1 MHELIERLG
10 LRAKWSSNKRGKTNF
25 ESALVREL
33 VQDMGDVVATLP
45 KESDDLMKCLSEENS
60 LRSEVDALLEKH
72 GSRIWGRVGDREHL
86 ITANEPGVEES
97 LYPRDLYVEN
107 EEDKLLYVCSGAYK
121 PLLTLLCS
129 IHKLLHWW
137 IGLKAC
143 NVILARERLDRERKK
158 KEENRKARAE
168 AEFNGQNATGE
179 SSTPASFVA
188 LAPNSV
194 FQSETGSRGSPIS
207 TTAMLTPP
215 EAGGSPVAGQASGF
229 APVSTGAAENGIPRP
244 SIPNEQHSAKIV
256 EGVWDRLATRDAG
269 GAQQANSHWRAADA
283 NAPQL
288 ADSKVAVQQQI
299 AQANQAIVDK
309 QISVEVA
316 KLVASF
322 RSDDAATE
330 NVPQQNAS
338 IPYPGLDYDTLRAL
352 RALIYNEECS
362 VQWDE
367 EALLNRLERAW
378 REGVRADYDKMIQNI
393 PVFIA
398 RERAILTWIELRRHL
413 AALDRADRRR
423 FASFLHF
430 PEIAEFQGLGMP
442 LLTNRQDGTPRAKA
456 RLRLRGASNNTER
469 SWAPHKV
476 SLLISKMSARA
487 SALAMGL

>member
-1 MHELIERLG
+1 M
-10 LRAKWSSNKRGKTNF
+10 
-25 ESALVREL
+25 
-33 VQDMGDVVATLP
+33 
-45 KESDDLMKCLSEENS
+45 
-60 LRSEVDALLEKH
+60 
-72 GSRIWGRVGDREHL
+72 
-86 ITANEPGVEES
+86 
-97 LYPRDLYVEN
+97 
-107 EEDKLLYVCSGAYK
+107 
-121 PLLTLLCS
+121 
-129 IHKLLHWW
+129 HWW

-194 FQSETGSRGSPIS
+194 FQNEAGSRGSPIS

-215 EAGGSPVAGQASGF
+215 EAGDSPVAGPREGPGF
-229 APVSTGAAENGIPRP
+229 APVNGGAAGENGIPRS
-244 SIPNEQHSAKIV
+244 SIPNEQQPAEVV
-256 EGVWDRLATRDAG
+256 EGVWDRLAARDAS
-269 GAQQANSHWRAADA
+269 GAQRANPNWAAANA

-288 ADSKVAVQQQI
+288 VDSKIAVQQQI

-330 NVPQQNAS
+330 EVPQQNAS

-362 VQWDE
+362 MQWDE

-378 REGVRADYDKMIQNI
+378 REGVRADTDKMIQNI

-413 AALDRADRRR
+413 AALDRADRRK
-423 FASFLHF
+423 FALFLHLGIIF
-430 PEIAEFQGLGMP
+430 HFQGLVISV
-442 LLTNRQDGTPRAKA
+442 LTNR
-456 RLRLRGASNNTER
+456 
-469 SWAPHKV
+469 
-476 SLLISKMSARA
+476 
-487 SALAMGL
+487 

>member
-1 MHELIERLG
+1 M
-10 LRAKWSSNKRGKTNF
+10 TPF
-25 ESALVREL
+25 
-33 VQDMGDVVATLP
+33 
-45 KESDDLMKCLSEENS
+45 
-60 LRSEVDALLEKH
+60 
-72 GSRIWGRVGDREHL
+72 
-86 ITANEPGVEES
+86 
-97 LYPRDLYVEN
+97 
-107 EEDKLLYVCSGAYK
+107 
-121 PLLTLLCS
+121 CS

-215 EAGGSPVAGQASGF
+215 EAGDSPVAGPREGPGF
-229 APVSTGAAENGIPRP
+229 ASVNGGAAGENGIPRS
-244 SIPNEQHSAKIV
+244 SIPNEQQPAKVV
-256 EGVWDRLATRDAG
+256 EGVWDRLAARDTG
-269 GAQQANSHWRAADA
+269 GAQQASSHWAATNA
-283 NAPQL
+283 NASQSV
-288 ADSKVAVQQQI
+288 DSKIAVQQQI

-330 NVPQQNAS
+330 DVPQQNAS

-378 REGVRADYDKMIQNI
+378 REGVRADSDKMIQNI

-413 AALDRADRRR
+413 AALDRADRRK
-423 FASFLHF
+423 FASFLHSQTIVQF
-430 PEIAEFQGLGMP
+430 RSLVISV
-442 LLTNRQDGTPRAKA
+442 LTNRQDGIPRAKA
-456 RLRLRGASNNTER
+456 RLRLRGVSNNTER
-469 SWAPHKV
+469 LWAPHKV
-476 SLLISKMSARA
+476 LSLISTTSGKASVLAMDSWLTEMSYCGKLSWSSRARSSQWKCVGTQLSSQESSAGWGKVSSPSAETKRKKEGVLCGMLRSAR
-487 SALAMGL
+487 

>member
-1 MHELIERLG
+1 MLEFRQ
-10 LRAKWSSNKRGKTNF
+10 WSADT
-25 ESALVREL
+25 
-33 VQDMGDVVATLP
+33 
-45 KESDDLMKCLSEENS
+45 S
-60 LRSEVDALLEKH
+60 L
-72 GSRIWGRVGDREHL
+72 
-86 ITANEPGVEES
+86 
-97 LYPRDLYVEN
+97 
-107 EEDKLLYVCSGAYK
+107 
-121 PLLTLLCS
+121 S

-207 TTAMLTPP
+207 NPAMLTPSD
-215 EAGGSPVAGQASGF
+215 AGGSPVVGPREG
-229 APVSTGAAENGIPRP
+229 PGAASVNGVAGDKGIPRS
-244 SIPNEQHSAKIV
+244 SIPNEQQPAKVV
-256 EGVWDRLATRDAG
+256 EGVWDRLAARDG
-269 GAQQANSHWRAADA
+269 VSSQYTNPHWAAA
-283 NAPQL
+283 VENPPPS
-288 ADSKVAVQQQI
+288 ADSKIAVQQQI

-322 RSDDAATE
+322 RSDDAAVE
-330 NVPQQNAS
+330 DVPQQNVS
-338 IPYPGLDYDTLRAL
+338 IPYPGLDYDTLRAF

-378 REGVRADYDKMIQNI
+378 RESVRADSEKMMQNI

-398 RERAILTWIELRRHL
+398 RERAFLTWIELRRHL
-413 AALDRADRRR
+413 AALDRADRRKS
-423 FASFLHF
+423 ASFLHW
-430 PEIAEFQGLGMP
+430 PAWQY
-442 LLTNRQDGTPRAKA
+442 
-456 RLRLRGASNNTER
+456 
-469 SWAPHKV
+469 
-476 SLLISKMSARA
+476 
-487 SALAMGL
+487 

>member
-1 MHELIERLG
+1 M
-10 LRAKWSSNKRGKTNF
+10 
-25 ESALVREL
+25 
-33 VQDMGDVVATLP
+33 
-45 KESDDLMKCLSEENS
+45 
-60 LRSEVDALLEKH
+60 
-72 GSRIWGRVGDREHL
+72 
-86 ITANEPGVEES
+86 
-97 LYPRDLYVEN
+97 
-107 EEDKLLYVCSGAYK
+107 
-121 PLLTLLCS
+121 
-129 IHKLLHWW
+129 HWW

-207 TTAMLTPP
+207 TTAILTPP
-215 EAGGSPVAGQASGF
+215 EAGDSPVAGHREGPGF
-229 APVSTGAAENGIPRP
+229 APVNGGVAGENGIPRS
-244 SIPNEQHSAKIV
+244 SIPNEQQPAKVV
-256 EGVWDRLATRDAG
+256 EGVWDRLAAQDTG
-269 GAQQANSHWRAADA
+269 GAQQANPQWGAANA
-283 NAPQL
+283 NAPQS
-288 ADSKVAVQQQI
+288 ADSKIAVQQQI
-299 AQANQAIVDK
+299 AQANQANVDK

-367 EALLNRLERAW
+367 DALLNRLERAW
-378 REGVRADYDKMIQNI
+378 REGVRADTDKMVHNI

-413 AALDRADRRR
+413 AALDRADRRK

-430 PEIAEFQGLGMP
+430 PIIVEFQGLVISV
-442 LLTNRQDGTPRAKA
+442 LTNRQDGTPRVKA
-456 RLRLRGASNNTER
+456 RPRLRGVSNNTE
-469 SWAPHKV
+469 H
-476 SLLISKMSARA
+476 
-487 SALAMGL
+487 

>member
-1 MHELIERLG
+1 
-10 LRAKWSSNKRGKTNF
+10 
-25 ESALVREL
+25 
-33 VQDMGDVVATLP
+33 
-45 KESDDLMKCLSEENS
+45 
-60 LRSEVDALLEKH
+60 
-72 GSRIWGRVGDREHL
+72 
-86 ITANEPGVEES
+86 
-97 LYPRDLYVEN
+97 
-107 EEDKLLYVCSGAYK
+107 
-121 PLLTLLCS
+121 
-129 IHKLLHWW
+129 LHWW

-168 AEFNGQNATGE
+168 AEFNGQSATGE

-215 EAGGSPVAGQASGF
+215 EAGGSPVAGPREGPGF
-229 APVSTGAAENGIPRP
+229 APVNGSAAGDNGIPRS
-244 SIPNEQHSAKIV
+244 SIPNEQQPAKVV
-256 EGVWDRLATRDAG
+256 EGVWDRLAARDTG
-269 GAQQANSHWRAADA
+269 GAQQANPHWVAANA
-283 NAPQL
+283 NAPQSV
-288 ADSKVAVQQQI
+288 DSKIAVQQQI

-330 NVPQQNAS
+330 DVPQQNAS

-367 EALLNRLERAW
+367 ETLLNRLERAW
-378 REGVRADYDKMIQNI
+378 REGVRADSEKMIQNI

-413 AALDRADRRR
+413 AALDRADRRK
-423 FASFLHF
+423 FASFLYF
-430 PEIAEFQGLGMP
+430 PINVKFQGLVIP
-442 LLTNRQDGTPRAKA
+442 VLTNR
-456 RLRLRGASNNTER
+456 
-469 SWAPHKV
+469 
-476 SLLISKMSARA
+476 
-487 SALAMGL
+487 